1 MIIEVLGPGCARCEK
16 TYAIV
21 EKAASELGLKPGD
34 GYSVTKIKDP
44 NLIARRGVLMT
55 PGVVI
60 DGAVKC
66 SGKIPSVGEVKKWL
80 SESAQE
86 IDGETQNE

>member
-16 TYAIV
+16 TYTIV
-21 EKAASELGLKPGD
+21 EKAANALGLRSGED
-34 GYSVTKIKDP
+34 YTVTKIKDP

-66 SGKIPSVGEVKKWL
+66 SGKIPSLKEVREWL
-80 SESAQE
+80 SGSVEGTERGKA
-86 IDGETQNE
+86 NE

>member
-16 TYAIV
+16 TGAIV
-21 EKAASELGLKPGD
+21 EQAADELGLRLGED
-34 GYSVTKIKDP
+34 YTVTKVKDP

-60 DGAVKC
+60 DGVVKC

-80 SESAQE
+80 SESAE
-86 IDGETQNE
+86 ETEGEKPNE